1 MMGFSFLSRRFGI
14 LLSISAIR
22 SLNVFVPISI
32 DAQRIYVLTYD
43 PGQVIQF
50 SIPDSQFPINTN
62 ALNNVSLR
70 GAERLRGEAEANL
83 EHAFLL
89 LAADSANME
98 IPLRLI

>member
-1 MMGFSFLSRRFGI
+1 MPLPLYPPHRGGQGEGHDRFIFWPCCYYYG
-14 LLSISAIR
+14 L
-22 SLNVFVPISI
+22 
-32 DAQRIYVLTYD
+32 
-43 PGQVIQF
+43 
-50 SIPDSQFPINTN
+50 INTN

-98 IPLRLI
+98 IPLRLRRIGTGSIIPSNYEIASLCSQ